1 MNVVASADEALIEIQ
16 GTAERAVFSR
26 SQMDRLMDLAL
37 AGIETLCTRQ
47 GEAVADLMASV
58 EALAGKSRRQ
68 VPAKDEG
75 SLWGPPE

>member
-1 MNVVASADEALIEIQ
+1 
-16 GTAERAVFSR
+16 
-26 SQMDRLMDLAL
+26 MDLAL